1 MGLTVA
7 IHQKTHNNPSC
18 SYMLTCRQTNRT
30 LNSVAWEWRRAEKG
44 WREDL
49 NFIEIK
55 LEPNHMQAGLLLGP
69 SPSSTHCP
77 HPWQVTVPR
86 RSQTRLTLR
95 PRRRRRRRHLNI
107 LSPSL
112 RAGGTHSDS
121 HAVYWTD
128 GTEDKRHFGSYIV
141 ARRGNGGWT
150 IRHVL
155 FCSVLFPNERLA
167 LFFVNEHGGM
177 EVRWMVINKS
187 R

>member
-18 SYMLTCRQTNRT
+18 SYMLTCHQTNRT

-55 LEPNHMQAGLLLGP
+55 LEPNHMQVFFLVHHHHPLTAHIHGK
-69 SPSSTHCP
+69 SPSR
-77 HPWQVTVPR
+77 R